1 MSAVAANLDMR
12 VEGLAVFSLSANGV
26 GGEGRGEVEFW
37 ISRPSLR
44 LSPRSFLAGR
54 ERGMGC
60 ARAGVD
66 ERMHGFEPCY
76 PANQPP
82 GWPEVIDI
90 LPRSK
95 TKQAR

>member
-26 GGEGRGEVEFW
+26 WGEGRGEVEFW

-54 ERGMGC
+54 ERGRGC
-60 ARAGVD
+60 ARGEVD
-66 ERMHGFEPCY
+66 AHKHGFEPCS
-76 PANQPP
+76 PAIKPP
-82 GWPEVIDI
+82 A
-90 LPRSK
+90 LP
-95 TKQAR
+95 